1 MIGELF
7 SKTLYSYT
15 KTQTLKNRF
24 SQNEI
29 GEYSWHI
36 MFLKGRIEYYIY
48 SRVGIEDKAM

>member
-7 SKTLYSYT
+7 SKTLYSST
-15 KTQTLKNRF
+15 KTETLKNRF

-36 MFLKGRIEYYIY
+36 KFLKGGIEYYIY
-48 SRVGIEDKAM
+48 SRAGIEDTAM